1 MRVELENSLRTFID
15 NKFNNF
21 EQHNVRNI
29 VSRVMVE
36 QLPSYLDD
44 NIKMKMIVDDHEVKL
59 KQALVKQA
67 EEILTKI
74 ADEDRYHVMQNEVRK
89 CAEARVEKLLTDI
102 NLSHSKMLE
111 HNNEEFTKYKKDV
124 ERKNDEAMQKFNN
137 ANSEINTLKEKLTEQ
152 RNINIVFGLG
162 FFGLS
167 FLTLYALVV
176 NRLIFRCFLSWCV
189 RYGNV
194 IKTKNKSAMNCLKTK
209 YIYSIT

>member
-44 NIKMKMIVDDHEVKL
+44 NIKMKMIVDDHEIKL

-167 FLTLYALVV
+167 FLTLYALV
-176 NRLIFRCFLSWCV
+176 R
-189 RYGNV
+189 
-194 IKTKNKSAMNCLKTK
+194 
-209 YIYSIT
+209 